1 MLGSK
6 NIDEGHI
13 LENVVYLELLR
24 RGYEV
29 YIGKNDDSVV
39 DFVASNEKGEDNM
52 SIKENMD
59 NFFNRDDE
67 FDAELEDHPIGNQ
80 IKYRLYYIKYYRKKE
95 KKSGNVGM
103 IDWPFQPFMLPE
115 EMNRE
120 DAFKVLSYLT
130 DFIEKKFDLEPC
142 SYKSVAT
149 LNDALDLERLGF
161 QRLSATVEDDD
172 VISLFTVAGR
182 VALFKKSR
190 HYPKYFE
197 WYVENVT
204 FEEVKNI
211 YHKCGIQFY
220 DLKEIKEEEVK
231 EASAPQFVKKREN

>member
-1 MLGSK
+1 MISKEKNYLKAGSKFYLSDLGLRYYLLGSK

-80 IKYRLYYIKYYRKKE
+80 IKYRLYYIKYYRK
-95 KKSGNVGM
+95 N
-103 IDWPFQPFMLPE
+103 
-115 EMNRE
+115 
-120 DAFKVLSYLT
+120 
-130 DFIEKKFDLEPC
+130 
-142 SYKSVAT
+142 
-149 LNDALDLERLGF
+149 
-161 QRLSATVEDDD
+161 
-172 VISLFTVAGR
+172 
-182 VALFKKSR
+182 
-190 HYPKYFE
+190 
-197 WYVENVT
+197 
-204 FEEVKNI
+204 
-211 YHKCGIQFY
+211 
-220 DLKEIKEEEVK
+220 
-231 EASAPQFVKKREN
+231 